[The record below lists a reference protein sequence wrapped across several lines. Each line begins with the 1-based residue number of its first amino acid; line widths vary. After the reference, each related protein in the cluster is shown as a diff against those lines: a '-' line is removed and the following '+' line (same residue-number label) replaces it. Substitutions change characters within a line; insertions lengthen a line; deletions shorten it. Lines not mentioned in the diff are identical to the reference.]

1 MACDKVIVE
10 MATKEGDNNAE
21 VKEDDYVETGL
32 LEGAGSPLVEEA
44 GPYGSNEAETLR
56 SVLRGMF
63 EDKLLKETD
72 TKNFKESMKT
82 EKNRSQRRKTRK
94 KNEEKGCTNLMG

>member
-1 MACDKVIVE
+1 MACDKVTAE

-21 VKEDDYVETGL
+21 VKKDDYVETDL

-44 GPYGSNEAETLR
+44 GPYVSNKADTLR

-63 EDKLLKETD
+63 EDKLLRKQ
-72 TKNFKESMKT
+72 TKKLRGVDEN
-82 EKNRSQRRKTRK
+82 
-94 KNEEKGCTNLMG
+94 